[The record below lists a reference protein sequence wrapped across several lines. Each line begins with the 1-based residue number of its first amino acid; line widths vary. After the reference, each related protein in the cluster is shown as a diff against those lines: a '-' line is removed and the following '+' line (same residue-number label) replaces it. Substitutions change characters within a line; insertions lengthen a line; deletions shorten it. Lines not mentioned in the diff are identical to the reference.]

1 MRRVGALVWVIAA
14 VVIGCAVMPRTTP
27 PMPTSEAA
35 LAYFNQV
42 VDLVERGEIFSI
54 CTLGSGTCAHDL
66 RNADLTL
73 VPRTL
78 PKVIGTRVI
87 DSRQRADGSWVIG
100 GQVLEVCGVD
110 GHNRPFYSELL
121 VFYDGDGLVSTNP
134 LYWSG
139 LRVSTSG
146 TTAHAPPASC

>member
-1 MRRVGALVWVIAA
+1 VRPVRALVWVSAA
-14 VVIGCAVMPRTTP
+14 VVIGCAPMVSTAP

-35 LAYFNQV
+35 LAYFDQV
-42 VDLVERGEIFSI
+42 VHLVGRGGVLSI

-78 PKVIGTRVI
+78 PKVIGTRAI
-87 DSRQRADGSWVIG
+87 DSSQRADGSWVGG

-121 VFYDGDGLVSTNP
+121 VFYHGDRLVSTNP

-146 TTAHAPPASC
+146 TTALPPPASC